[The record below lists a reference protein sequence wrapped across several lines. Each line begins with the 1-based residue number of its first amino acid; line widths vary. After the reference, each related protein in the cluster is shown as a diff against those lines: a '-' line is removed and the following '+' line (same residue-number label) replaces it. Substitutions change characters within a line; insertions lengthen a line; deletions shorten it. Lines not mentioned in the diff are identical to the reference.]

1 MRSLPPTLVFG
12 PDHERLRAEIRS
24 WVAGNDPGRAPH
36 DFGERV
42 AALTEWQGRLHA
54 AGFVGLSWPEAHG
67 GRHLGVGAE
76 AILCEELSRS
86 SMPELINRIALYT
99 IAPCFMQWG
108 SEEQL
113 RRFLPGMLD
122 ASEIWCQGFSEPDA
136 GSDLAGIRTRAE
148 VDGDELVVT
157 GQKVW
162 TSRALWS
169 KWCALL
175 VRTSGSPGSHKG
187 LSLVALDMESPGV
200 TVAPLHQVLHEAHF
214 SEVFLDEVR
223 VPRANVVGPVDDGWK
238 VAMSTMEFERG
249 LFVLERQIALQK
261 RLDDLERECEKR
273 GLAAVAAERLGELRA
288 GLDVLRAQTYRTLAL
303 QEAGAGV
310 RGATSVDKLLL
321 TDCYQDLFSVAF
333 DLLGGPGQLW
343 SDGWS
348 HDLLESRSVSIYSGT
363 TQVQRNIVATQ
374 LLGLPRG

>member
-1 MRSLPPTLVFG
+1 MKSLPPTLAFG
-12 PDHERLRAEIRS
+12 PDHDRLRAEIRS
-24 WVAGNDPGRAPH
+24 WVAGNDPGPAPV

-42 AALTEWQGRLHA
+42 TALTEWQRRLHG
-54 AGFVGLSWPEAHG
+54 AGFIGLSWPVEHG
-67 GRHLGVGAE
+67 GRDLGIGAE

-86 SMPELINRIALYT
+86 SMPELINRIAVYT

-108 SEEQL
+108 SDEQIG
-113 RRFLPGMLD
+113 RFFPGMLD

-136 GSDLAGIRTRAE
+136 GSDLAGIRTRAV

-187 LSLVALDMESPGV
+187 LSLLALDMESPGV
-200 TVAPLHQVLHEAHF
+200 TVSPLYQVLHEAHF

-223 VPRANVVGPVDDGWK
+223 VPVANVVGPVDEGWK

-249 LFVLERQIALQK
+249 LFVLERQIGLQK
-261 RLDDLERECEKR
+261 RLDDLEAECEKQ
-273 GLAAVAAERLGELRA
+273 GLAATAAERLGELRA
-288 GLDVLRAQTYRTLAL
+288 ALGVLRAQTYRTLAA
-303 QEAGAGV
+303 QEAGTGA

-321 TDCYQDLFSVAF
+321 TDCYQGLFAAAF
-333 DLLGGPGQLW
+333 DLLGGPGRLW
-343 SDGWS
+343 ADGWS
-348 HDLLESRSVSIYSGT
+348 HDLLESRSVGIYSGT
-363 TQVQRNIVATQ
+363 TQIQRNVVATQ